1 MITPNESTWFLNGI
15 IIAASVLNIWYI
27 IAIRRYNKKTRQLK
41 NNDTY
46 IAHLETLIEQYE
58 RITKRQNNLLDNG
71 NDTAN

>member
-1 MITPNESTWFLNGI
+1 VITPNESTWFLNGI